1 MLKQDESKTQ
11 HWGKVDQ
18 LIESWLK
25 ERQDLIIL
33 YVAIDGLKELT
44 PTDTPIS
51 VKLQAFS
58 QMLIDYVS
66 AGHFEVYDE
75 LTKEA
80 EDFQEDYSGLVQSCL
95 PRIQQSTELALDFN
109 DKYANLELCVES
121 LNQVATDLSLLGEK
135 MVERFDLEDKLIET
149 LHTRHREL
157 VA

>member
-1 MLKQDESKTQ
+1 MLKQTESKTL

-18 LIESWLK
+18 LIDGWLK

-33 YVAIDGLKELT
+33 YCAVDGLKEFA
-44 PTDTPIS
+44 PNDTPIS

-66 AGHFEVYDE
+66 AGHFEIYDE
-75 LTKEA
+75 LTQEA
-80 EDFQEDYSGLVQSCL
+80 EEFQDDYSELVQSTL
-95 PRIQQSTELALDFN
+95 PRIQESTVLALDFN

-121 LNQVATDLSLLGEK
+121 LQQVAIDLSLLGEK
-135 MVERFDLEDKLIET
+135 IVERFELEDQMIEA
-149 LHTRHREL
+149 LHNRHREL

>member
-18 LIESWLK
+18 LIENWLK

-44 PTDTPIS
+44 PNDTPIS

-66 AGHFEVYDE
+66 AGHFEIYDE
-75 LTKEA
+75 LTQEA
-80 EDFQEDYSGLVQSCL
+80 GEFQEDYSELVQSTL
-95 PRIQQSTELALDFN
+95 PRIQESTVLALDFN

-121 LNQVATDLSLLGEK
+121 LQQVAIDLSLLGEK
-135 MVERFDLEDKLIET
+135 IVERFELEDQMIEA
-149 LHTRHREL
+149 LHNRHREL